1 MDSFEALLDPI
12 DGMDNVLMEVHAT
25 PRFEQPRLLFLRLQA
40 NKPQLHE
47 LAELL
52 TDLLVDYAVPL
63 AKRRAANGEGAGSR
77 TGGSTAPYGRLRR
90 EAKSLLIKYSEAHK
104 SRYGELGELLAYAV
118 AVHFLGAAQIG
129 SKMALKTAAGMPYHG
144 VDGLHARANDDGTV
158 TFFLLE
164 SKLIPDATDATRDM
178 IKSVA
183 EHQSDRARILNELRL
198 ATDLSNFESL
208 SGEQREAAKSFF
220 NIYKGNGNHLLRRDV
235 HAGSLVFN
243 EAAYQN
249 LPALDHSKPIGIY
262 EDSVEKAYAAKH
274 VQFSGNLVRQAID
287 NKVDL
292 GSCVVFLVA
301 IPNIDDFKRIFD
313 ELNR

>member
-12 DGMDNVLMEVHAT
+12 DGMDNVLREVQVT
-25 PRFEQPRLLFLRLQA
+25 PRLEQPRLLFLRLQA
-40 NKPQLHE
+40 NDPQVHQ

-63 AKRRAANGEGAGSR
+63 AKRREANAEGAGSR
-77 TGGSTAPYGRLRR
+77 TGASTAAINRLRR
-90 EAKSLLIKYSEAHK
+90 EAKNLLIKYSEAHK
-104 SRYGELGELLAYAV
+104 SRYGELGELLSYAI

-144 VDGLHARANDDGTV
+144 VDGLHARANADGTV

-164 SKLIPDATDATRDM
+164 SKLIPDATDASRDM

-183 EHQSDRARILNELRL
+183 EHQGSRARMLNELRL
-198 ATDLSNFESL
+198 VSDLSNFESL
-208 SGEQREAAKSFF
+208 TGEQREAAKSFF
-220 NIYKGNGNHLLRRDV
+220 NTYKGNGNHLLRRDV

-243 EAAYQN
+243 EPAYKS
-249 LPALDHSKPIGIY
+249 LPALDHKQPIGIY
-262 EDSVEKAYAAKH
+262 EESVEKAYSARH
-274 VQFSGNLVRQAID
+274 GQFSGNLKNQASD
-287 NKVDL
+287 NQVDI
-292 GSCVVFLVA
+292 GSCVVFMVA
-301 IPNIDDFKRIFD
+301 IPDIDDFKRIFE